1 MYDLD
6 MDQVLNK
13 KQQGHNDYEAGKT
26 CLLSNAAFIASNEEM
41 GC

>member
-13 KQQGHNDYEAGKT
+13 KQQGHNDYEGKT